1 MYYAHSNGSNL
12 DDWQLLIDHLKNV
25 ANIASDLGKDINLSS
40 QARTI
45 GLYHDVGKYSEAF
58 QKRLHGSS
66 TRVDHATAGAIE
78 LKNLMNKANP
88 VIGTIFAFCI
98 LGHHGGLPDYGSPI
112 DDLSE
117 NTLCA
122 RLKRKENLE
131 DYNAYRSEME
141 EIKIH
146 DLINIRLNPITKSGA
161 FSISFLTRMLYSM
174 LVEADFLDTETFMKI
189 EEKPR
194 GEYDEID
201 DLVRIYNQFIKQFEQ
216 PQTFLHRTRTKIL
229 KECLEASRQKP
240 GLFSLTVPTGGGKTY
255 SSMAFALNHALLN
268 NLKRIIYVIP
278 YTSII
283 EQNAA
288 LFKGILGFQNVLE
301 HHSNFDWKQSM
312 DFEQSDDEELST
324 KLKLASENWDIPVVV
339 TTNVQFFESLFSN
352 KPSRSRKVH
361 NLAQSVIIFDEV
373 QMLPREFIK
382 PCVYS
387 VAELVMNYS
396 STAIF
401 CTATQPIIEN
411 FLPEKVKRP
420 IELVKNPQQLY
431 KDLKRVDI
439 ISLGKVTDD
448 ELIDRL
454 NHYSEILCI
463 VNTRKHAKGLFSRL
477 QMENR
482 YHLSTLMCAVH
493 RREVL
498 KKINSHLKNDEVC
511 RLVSTQLIE
520 AGVDIDFPVGFRA
533 LSGLDS
539 IIQAAG
545 RVNREKKNDKGMLFV
560 FEPDSPCIKR
570 IPAYIQQGAD
580 VARKILRDF
589 AEDPTSLDA
598 VHEYFKELYDLQDP
612 TISFDRENII
622 GCFEKPGVTDAEF
635 DFRTTAEKFHLID
648 NATKSIIVPYSDKV
662 YELLDEIKISLKPKK
677 FLRDLQPYTVNIFE
691 QEFNA
696 LQNLGKIDV
705 YNDTFFVLND
715 FKHFYSD
722 QTGLIV
728 PDDNSATVI
737 LL

>member
-1 MYYAHSNGSNL
+1 MYYAHSNDSNL
-12 DDWQLLIDHLKNV
+12 DDWQLLIDHLQNV
-25 ANIASDLGKDINLSS
+25 ADIASDLGKDINLSN
-40 QARTI
+40 QARAI
-45 GLYHDVGKYSEAF
+45 GLYHDIGKYSEAF

-66 TRVDHATAGAIE
+66 KRVDHATAGAIE
-78 LKNLMNKANP
+78 LKDLMNSVNP
-88 VIGTIFAFCI
+88 ILGTILAFCI

-112 DDLSE
+112 DDPSE

-122 RLKRKENLE
+122 RLKRKALLEN
-131 DYNAYRSEME
+131 YSAYQE
-141 EIKIH
+141 EIDKISSQ
-146 DLINIRLNPITKSGA
+146 DLINIRLNPITESGA
-161 FSISFLTRMLYSM
+161 FSISFLTRMLYSL
-174 LVEADFLDTETFMKI
+174 LVEADFLDTEKVMSDQ
-189 EEKPR
+189 EKPR
-194 GEYDEID
+194 GIYDEID
-201 DLVRIYNQFIKQFEQ
+201 KLTETFNQFLRRFDQ
-216 PQTFLHRTRTKIL
+216 PETFLHHTRTKIL
-229 KECLEASRQKP
+229 NECLQGSKLKP

-288 LFKGILGFQNVLE
+288 LFKEILGFQNVLE

-387 VAELVMNYS
+387 VAELVMNYG

-411 FLPEKVKRP
+411 FLPEKMKRP
-420 IELVKNPQQLY
+420 VELVENPQQLY
-431 KDLKRVDI
+431 KDLKRVNI
-439 ISLGKVTDD
+439 ISLGKVPD
-448 ELIDRL
+448 EEIIKQI
-454 NHYSEILCI
+454 NHYPQVLCI
-463 VNTRKHAKGLFSRL
+463 VNTRKHAKGLF
-477 QMENR
+477 MELHPGNR
-482 YHLSTLMCAVH
+482 YHLSTLMCAAH

-498 KKINSHLKNDEVC
+498 KKVKGLLKKGKTC
-511 RLVSTQLIE
+511 QLISTQLIE

-533 LSGLDS
+533 LAGLDS

-545 RVNREKKNDKGMLFV
+545 RINRENKNDIGMLFV
-560 FEPDSPCIKR
+560 FEPDSPCIKK
-570 IPAYIQQGAD
+570 IPTYIQQGAD

-598 VHEYFKELYDLQDP
+598 VHAYFKELYDLQDP

-622 GCFEKPGVTDAEF
+622 GYFEKPGVTDAEF
-635 DFRTTAEKFHLID
+635 DFKTAAEKFHLID
-648 NATKSIIVPYSDKV
+648 NAMKSIIVPYSDKV
-662 YELLDEIKISLKPKK
+662 YELLEEVKTSLKPRK
-677 FLRDLQPYTVNIFE
+677 FLRDLQPYAVNIFE

-696 LQNLGKIDV
+696 LQSLGRIDV
-705 YNDTFFVLND
+705 YNDSVFVLND
-715 FKHFYSD
+715 YKNFYSEE
-722 QTGLIV
+722 TGL
-728 PDDNSATVI
+728 VI
-737 LL
+737 PENTSGIAISF

>member
-12 DDWQLLIDHLKNV
+12 DDWQLLIDHLQNV
-25 ANIASDLGKDINLSS
+25 ANIASDLGKDTNLSS

-45 GLYHDVGKYSEAF
+45 GLYHDIGKYSEAF

-66 TRVDHATAGAIE
+66 KRVDHATAGAIE
-78 LKNLMNKANP
+78 LKNLMNEENP

-131 DYNAYRSEME
+131 DYDAYRTEME

-161 FSISFLTRMLYSM
+161 FSVAFLTRMLYSL
-174 LVEADFLDTETFMKI
+174 LVEADFLDTETFMKT

-229 KECLEASRQKP
+229 KDCLEASRQKP
-240 GLFSLTVPTGGGKTY
+240 GLFSLTVPTGSGKTY

-288 LFKGILGFQNVLE
+288 LFKEILGFQNVLE

-401 CTATQPIIEN
+401 CTATQPIIE
-411 FLPEKVKRP
+411 KG
-420 IELVKNPQQLY
+420 
-431 KDLKRVDI
+431 I
-439 ISLGKVTDD
+439 IK
-448 ELIDRL
+448 
-454 NHYSEILCI
+454 
-463 VNTRKHAKGLFSRL
+463 
-477 QMENR
+477 
-482 YHLSTLMCAVH
+482 
-493 RREVL
+493 
-498 KKINSHLKNDEVC
+498 
-511 RLVSTQLIE
+511 
-520 AGVDIDFPVGFRA
+520 
-533 LSGLDS
+533 
-539 IIQAAG
+539 
-545 RVNREKKNDKGMLFV
+545 
-560 FEPDSPCIKR
+560 
-570 IPAYIQQGAD
+570 
-580 VARKILRDF
+580 
-589 AEDPTSLDA
+589 
-598 VHEYFKELYDLQDP
+598 
-612 TISFDRENII
+612 
-622 GCFEKPGVTDAEF
+622 
-635 DFRTTAEKFHLID
+635 
-648 NATKSIIVPYSDKV
+648 
-662 YELLDEIKISLKPKK
+662 
-677 FLRDLQPYTVNIFE
+677 
-691 QEFNA
+691 
-696 LQNLGKIDV
+696 
-705 YNDTFFVLND
+705 
-715 FKHFYSD
+715 
-722 QTGLIV
+722 
-728 PDDNSATVI
+728 
-737 LL
+737 

>member
-12 DDWQLLIDHLKNV
+12 DDWQLLIDHLQNV

-40 QARTI
+40 QALAI
-45 GLYHDVGKYSEAF
+45 GLYHDIGKYSEAF

-66 TRVDHATAGAIE
+66 KRVDHATAGAIE
-78 LKNLMNKANP
+78 IKHLMYASNP
-88 VIGTIFAFCI
+88 IFGTIFAFCI
-98 LGHHGGLPDYGSPI
+98 LGHHGGLPNYGSLI

-122 RLKRKENLE
+122 RLKRKALLE
-131 DYNAYRSEME
+131 DYSVFHKEVNEVNPQ
-141 EIKIH
+141 
-146 DLINIRLNPITKSGA
+146 DLINIKLNPITKSGA
-161 FSISFLTRMLYSM
+161 FSASFLTRMLYSL
-174 LVEADFLDTETFMKI
+174 LVEADFLDTEKAMCDQ
-189 EEKPR
+189 EKPR
-194 GEYDEID
+194 GKYDEID
-201 DLVRIYNQFIKQFEQ
+201 KLTEIFNQFIDQFSR
-216 PQTFLHRTRTKIL
+216 PKTFLHCTRTKIL
-229 KECLEASRQKP
+229 NECLQKSKLAP
-240 GLFSLTVPTGGGKTY
+240 GLFNLTVPTGGGKTY
-255 SSMAFALNHALLN
+255 SSMAFALNHAVMN

-283 EQNAA
+283 EQNAV
-288 LFKGILGFQNVLE
+288 LFKEILGFQNVLE
-301 HHSNFDWKQSM
+301 HHSNFDWKRLM
-312 DFEQSDDEELST
+312 EFEQSDDEELSI

-352 KPSRSRKVH
+352 KPSRSRKIH
-361 NLAQSVIIFDEV
+361 NLAKSIIIFDEV

-382 PCVYS
+382 PCMYS
-387 VAELVMNYS
+387 VAELVTNYG

-401 CTATQPIIEN
+401 CTATQPIIEK

-420 IELVKNPQQLY
+420 IELAENPQQLY
-431 KDLKRVDI
+431 KELKRVDI
-439 ISLGKVTDD
+439 ISLGKVSDN
-448 ELIDRL
+448 ELINRL
-454 NHYSEILCI
+454 NHYSQILCI
-463 VNTRKHAKGLFSRL
+463 VNTRKHAKGLFSGL
-477 QMENR
+477 QVENR

-498 KKINSHLKNDEVC
+498 KKINNHLKNDEVC

-533 LSGLDS
+533 LAGLDS

-545 RVNREKKNDKGMLFV
+545 RVNRENKNDKGVLFV
-560 FEPDSPCIKR
+560 FEPDSLFIKR
-570 IPAYIQQGAD
+570 IPAYVQQGAE

-589 AEDPTSLDA
+589 AKDPTSLEA

-622 GCFEKPGVTDAEF
+622 GCFEKPGVLDAEF
-635 DFRTTAEKFHLID
+635 DFRTAAEKFHLID

-662 YELLDEIKISLKPKK
+662 YKLLDEAKVSLNPRK

-691 QEFNA
+691 QEFNI
-696 LQNLGKIDV
+696 LQSLGKIDV

-715 FKHFYSD
+715 YKNFYSEE
-722 QTGLIV
+722 TGL
-728 PDDNSATVI
+728 VI
-737 LL
+737 PENTSGIAISF